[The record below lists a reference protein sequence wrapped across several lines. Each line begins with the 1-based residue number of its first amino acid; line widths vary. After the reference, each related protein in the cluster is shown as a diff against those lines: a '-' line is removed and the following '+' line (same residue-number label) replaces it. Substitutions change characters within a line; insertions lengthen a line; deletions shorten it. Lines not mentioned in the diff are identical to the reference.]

1 PFCLCNHRHHIP
13 EYGYLQQQGLTIDSG
28 SVESMVKQITRRL
41 KISDAQW
48 HRDNVA
54 QVLKNC

>member
-1 PFCLCNHRHHIP
+1 LCNHRHHIP